1 MKMWDLTMAL
11 LITFVL
17 GAGVLLRSREKD
29 RNAAVVRGLSDQ
41 LEQTK
46 AQLANV
52 TAQLANANQKLRF
65 LETSKAHV
73 QVTAYALT
81 DHFGHDPVFS
91 NNAHARSAYAVPR
104 HTLPSGKISNVAR

>member
-46 AQLANV
+46 A
-52 TAQLANANQKLRF
+52 
-65 LETSKAHV
+65 
-73 QVTAYALT
+73 
-81 DHFGHDPVFS
+81 
-91 NNAHARSAYAVPR
+91 
-104 HTLPSGKISNVAR
+104 